1 MMMVMTMHL
10 ETGHSTRTRKE
21 CKFWCGPKPEYK
33 IITSKNKT
41 YLIKSAIE
49 IIFKPSLFAN
59 SRSLGKRAIEPSS
72 SSTISHKTATG
83 GKPASV
89 ARSTEASVCPALFR
103 TPPSLYFKGKICPGR
118 LKSSGFEV
126 GEARLK
132 IVLALSMAETPVV
145 VPSLASY
152 RKTV

>member
-1 MMMVMTMHL
+1 MMMNDDNALGNRPLHKNNEKMWILLAENRITKSWL
-10 ETGHSTRTRKE
+10 QRT
-21 CKFWCGPKPEYK
+21 
-33 IITSKNKT
+33 KT

-103 TPPSLYFKGKICPGR
+103 TPPSLNFKGKIWPGR

-126 GEARLK
+126 GEARPK
-132 IVLALSMAETPVV
+132 IVLALSTAETPVV

-152 RKTV
+152 RKKV